1 MVEVSNFC
9 RQEGNTVSKQFNSRF
24 VKVLVSPVIFS
35 LLCLTANYN
44 FAIAS
49 TSVPNSSTTQ
59 KELFQ
64 ARIAQSPIEPK
75 PISTPSPKLPAPPLK
90 GVTFY
95 GNQISVNGRIFSG
108 AWLQRRLKAG
118 QLTTHISDGALR
130 QFIGA
135 DLLNS
140 SSPVRQPIQWYSSLT
155 QPLTL
160 ASILVGGY
168 RYLDITQF
176 AKTSAWQLQVQG
188 NTLIISTPNAK
199 LTDISQG
206 KESFGERIIVN
217 LDRPTPWQITQEL
230 PVKKNQPLPDDPNNP
245 VPKPS
250 SPTTREWTITLNGIA
265 DPVLIQR
272 YTPPPPPPPPAIEN
286 IPIPLPSPEN
296 QLKQMV
302 PGNDGTGV
310 NRENTLPSFPPPPSS
325 PSLEPPAPLPPPPLI
340 KQVEVVNNQTLI
352 RLEVP
357 IGLAPLVSTLP
368 NPNRLI
374 IDVRPDAMVQ
384 RSINWA
390 PGLNWRQQFVQLGQE
405 RFPIVW
411 LEVNPRTVGIN
422 IKPILTNSGTL
433 VGTAPIM
440 QTAQQQ
446 LAVAAINGGYFNRN
460 NRLPLGAIRR
470 DGQWLSSPILNR
482 GAIAWNDSGQ
492 FYMGR
497 LTLLENL
504 IIPNNQKL
512 PIVSLN
518 SGYVQSGIARYTPA
532 WGASYHPLTDNE
544 IILVVQ
550 KNQVTNQLQ
559 GGKAGQVSIP
569 IPQDGYL
576 LALRSNAV
584 NSASVLPIGSSVRI
598 DNSTYPAEFNSYP
611 HILGAGPL
619 LVLNRQIV
627 LDGKGEKFSDAFI
640 AQKAVRSAICT
651 TATGNLTIA
660 AVHNRVG
667 GAGPTLA
674 EHARL
679 MQQMGCVNALN
690 LDGGSS
696 TSLYL
701 GGQLLD
707 RFPNTAARVHN
718 GIGIFLQPRR

>member
-1 MVEVSNFC
+1 MVEVSDFC
-9 RQEGNTVSKQFNSRF
+9 RQEGNTLSKRFNGRF
-24 VKVLVSPVIFS
+24 VKVLVSPVVFS
-35 LLCLTANYN
+35 LLCLTANYD

-49 TSVPNSSTTQ
+49 SNLPHSSTTQ
-59 KELFQ
+59 KELLNK
-64 ARIAQSPIEPK
+64 ARVVQFPLEPK
-75 PISTPSPKLPAPPLK
+75 PILTPSPKLPAPPLK
-90 GVTFY
+90 GVIFY
-95 GNQISVNGRIFSG
+95 GNQISLNGRIFSG
-108 AWLQRRLKAG
+108 AWLQRSLQAG

-130 QFIGA
+130 QLIGA

-160 ASILVGGY
+160 ASILAGGY
-168 RYLDITQF
+168 RYLDITRF

-199 LTDISQG
+199 LTDITQA
-206 KESFGERIIVN
+206 KQSFGERIVVN

-230 PVKKNQPLPDDPNNP
+230 PVKNNQPLPDDPNHP
-245 VPKPS
+245 IPKPV
-250 SPTTREWTITLNGIA
+250 SPTTREWTITLNAIA
-265 DPVLIQR
+265 DPVLVQR
-272 YTPPPPPPPPAIEN
+272 YTPLSPPTIEN
-286 IPIPLPSPEN
+286 SLPFPEN

-302 PGNDGTGV
+302 PGNDTTGV
-310 NRENTLPSFPPPPSS
+310 NRENNLPSS
-325 PSLEPPAPLPPPPLI
+325 PPPAPLPPPPLI

-384 RSINWA
+384 RSITWA

-405 RFPIVW
+405 RFPVVW
-411 LEVNPRTVGIN
+411 LEVNPRTVGIK
-422 IKPILTNSGTL
+422 IKPILANSDTL

-492 FYMGR
+492 FHMGR

-518 SGYVQSGIARYTPA
+518 SGYVQTGIARYTPA
-532 WGASYHPLTDNE
+532 WGASYNPLTDNE

-550 KNQVTNQLQ
+550 KNQVTNQLL
-559 GGKAGQVSIP
+559 GGKAGQTPIP

-576 LALRSNAV
+576 LALRSHAV
-584 NSASVLPIGSSVRI
+584 SSVLALPIGSSVRI
-598 DNSTYPAEFNSYP
+598 ESSTYPAEFNSYP
-611 HILGAGPL
+611 NILGAGPL
-619 LVLNRQIV
+619 LVLDRQIV
-627 LDGKGEKFSDAFI
+627 LDGKGEKFSDTFI

-651 TATGNLTIA
+651 TATGNLMIA

-674 EHARL
+674 EHAGL